1 VASCRNLECIGSG
14 VHLISALVGYS
25 VSVSRCEILDLITL
39 PTNNA
44 STCADDVPCG
54 PLSLNRGEISG
65 SGGRSLVRIFFGPT
79 RIDCASTCHTE
90 HVPVANA
97 IQFRVYHSF

>member
-1 VASCRNLECIGSG
+1 MASCRNLECIGSG
-14 VHLISALVGYS
+14 VNLISALVRYS
-25 VSVSRCEILDLITL
+25 VPVSRSEILDLITL
-39 PTNNA
+39 PTNDA
-44 STCADDVPCG
+44 PTCADDVPRG

-79 RIDCASTCHTE
+79 RIDCAPTCYTE

-97 IQFRVYHSF
+97 IQFRVYHSL